1 MDNWVVCRLFH
12 KNTGIKRSP
21 STAGDLLRMNSFDD
35 SEALPPLM
43 EPPYCNGEEDY
54 SLPSGKS
61 TERNYLS
68 YFSNPINDQQ
78 LQKPLFFQNNYS
90 YQPAPGN
97 EQSQFYPPYTFPSSQ
112 SFQGNF
118 EKAILRDRQCKLE
131 QFSSNQSMVSL
142 SQDTGLSTD
151 MNPVISSV
159 GSKEIL
165 ILLAAALTI
174 TSMFLR
180 SWIVCEITEKIIKNH
195 SLR

>member
-1 MDNWVVCRLFH
+1 MQDNWVVCRLFH

-118 EKAILRDRQCKLE
+118 EKAILRDRQCSWNSFH
-131 QFSSNQSMVSL
+131 QTSL
-142 SQDTGLSTD
+142 WS
-151 MNPVISSV
+151 
-159 GSKEIL
+159 
-165 ILLAAALTI
+165 A
-174 TSMFLR
+174 
-180 SWIVCEITEKIIKNH
+180 
-195 SLR
+195 SLRILGSAPT